1 MNNIQKRFLL
11 FLFGC
16 IVVRFI
22 FVYVAKKY
30 QKYLSYMGA
39 IALLI
44 SIGFLYV
51 YFSKSRITGREVFG
65 EKIWWNDLR
74 PVHAILYLFFA
85 IFALNKVSYS
95 WVFLFVDVLIGLV
108 SFLLFH
114 YNQGNIN
121 LLFN

>member
-22 FVYVAKKY
+22 FVYVAKNY
-30 QKYLSYMGA
+30 QNYLLYMGFL
-39 IALLI
+39 ALLI

-51 YFSKSRITGREVFG
+51 YFSKSRQTGREVFD

-74 PVHAILYLFFA
+74 PIHALLYLLFA

-95 WVFLFVDVLIGLV
+95 WVILFIDVLIGLI

-114 YNQGNIN
+114 YNQGNIK

>member
-1 MNNIQKRFLL
+1 MNNIQNRFIL

-16 IVVRFI
+16 IVVRFL
-22 FVYVAKKY
+22 FVFIAKKY
-30 QKYLSYMGA
+30 QKYLPFMGSL
-39 IALLI
+39 ALLV

-51 YFSKSRITGREVFG
+51 YFSKSRITGQEVFG

-74 PVHAILYLFFA
+74 PVHALLYLLFA

-114 YNQGNIN
+114 YNQDNIK